1 MRNENADNERKK
13 SSPQEEGQKKKW
25 EYNRQCDSCDR
36 TDRILRVGLSTV

>member
-1 MRNENADNERKK
+1 MRNENADNERKNITA
-13 SSPQEEGQKKKW
+13 EEGGRKR